1 MIFSIKSEKGQRLEV
16 PDVTVCNTP
25 VDALEYFPFPEDRHE
40 FRILERSE
48 VIYKSENIFPY
59 ISPFIIKAIFSSL

>member
-1 MIFSIKSEKGQRLEV
+1 MIFSIKSEKGQRPEV

-25 VDALEYFPFPEDRHE
+25 NDAREYFPFPEDRHE

>member
-1 MIFSIKSEKGQRLEV
+1 M
-16 PDVTVCNTP
+16 TVCNTP
-25 VDALEYFPFPEDRHE
+25 IDALEYFPFPEDRHE